1 MILRFFRG
9 KRGFTL
15 IELLVVI
22 AIIAVLV
29 GMLLPAVQKVREA
42 ANKSTC
48 SNNLKQIGIAI
59 HNYASTYQD
68 RLPPGMAPFTSNGGG
83 DYPGGGFH
91 WHLLPF
97 VEAGNIP
104 TTFANSNIYYS
115 WGSAGNVNGQ
125 TTSTS
130 IKIYRCPSDASMSSA
145 GARGNDPTGWPCTGY
160 FRNYYLF
167 DSVTMRGNQAG
178 HHWTVPK
185 YNVGNIP
192 DGTAQTIAVTERYGD
207 TNGSPYGQYSGLWT
221 HHGQDRVYW
230 GYNQWAPVY
239 GQWGWGNGSP
249 VQFNANPNQ
258 AQYWSA
264 SSGHKVVIQV
274 LMMDGSIKAV
284 ASNVSTQV
292 WMNAI
297 TPEDGNALTNW

>member
-68 RLPPGMAPFTSNGGG
+68 KLPPAMAAFTNNGSTE
-83 DYPGGGFH
+83 YPGGDFQ
-91 WHLLPF
+91 WHILPF

-104 TTFANSNIYYS
+104 TTFAQNNVYYS
-115 WGSAGNVNGQ
+115 WGSAGSLNGQ
-125 TTSTS
+125 SVSTS
-130 IKIYRCPSDASMSSA
+130 IKIYRCPSDASMSPA
-145 GARGNDPTGWPCTGY
+145 GARGNDPSGWPCTGY
-160 FRNYYLF
+160 FRNYFLF
-167 DSVTMRGNQAG
+167 DTTTVRMPTSG
-178 HHWTVPK
+178 HHWTISK

-192 DGTAQTIAVTERYGD
+192 DGTANTVAVVERYGD
-207 TNGSPYGQYSGLWT
+207 IQNPSYGQYSGLWT
-221 HHGQDRVYW
+221 HHGQDRAHW
-230 GYNQWAPVY
+230 GYSQWAPVY
-239 GQWGWGNGSP
+239 GQWNTGHTP
-249 VQFNANPNQ
+249 PQFNVNPTQAYYWLAN
-258 AQYWSA
+258 
-264 SSGHKVVIQV
+264 SGHKAVVQV
-274 LMMDGSIKAV
+274 LMMDGSVKAV
-284 ASNVSTQV
+284 ASSVTQQT
-292 WMNAI
+292 WATAI
-297 TPEDGNALTNW
+297 QPEDGGVLTNW